1 MKPSQRAALF
11 TATAL
16 TTLGLSGTAF
26 AQDAVDLGT
35 LTLSANRGESTE
47 LARSGVTVEVV
58 TKDDLE
64 QSGETLLADYL
75 ARLPGVSLTSNGGI
89 GGTSSVFIRGLP
101 GKYVGVYV
109 DGIDV
114 TDTSGPQI
122 QYDFGMLTTADVS
135 RIEVLK
141 GSQSALYGSEAIG
154 GVINITTNRATE
166 EGLNQ
171 SVAAEFG
178 SYNTAKLS
186 YNLSYLG
193 ERGSFASTL
202 SRITTDGYSAA
213 DEDDG
218 NTEEDG
224 HEATR
229 LSLSGDYALTD
240 DVTVGG
246 AAFWQKR
253 DSDYDELG
261 PMDGT
266 PDELSES
273 EEYGLRAF
281 ARLETGAVSHE
292 VSAQYYD
299 IDRKLSG
306 TYVDTYYS
314 PGSIIPFEYPYEG
327 HRWGLAYEGQ
337 TELSAATLTFGAD
350 ATREYFDNGSD
361 DGEQDTLGLW
371 AQADWHLSDQIE
383 LVTVLRHDDH
393 SDYGGK
399 TTGRVSLAYLPNP
412 DLTLRASV
420 GTGFRAPS
428 LYERYDG
435 WSGNEELT
443 PETSVS
449 YELGAEQ
456 RFGSGYVAATL
467 FRTEITDLIT
477 APAPAYV
484 YVQSEGTSWT
494 QGLELKAGVEVTDR
508 INLGAAYTWTD
519 SEDAETGAPIAGVPL
534 RGTALT
540 LDSRISDAFR
550 GAFTVRH
557 ISGLHDASY
566 AMDDYTVADM
576 NLRYALSDQAELY
589 LRVENLFD
597 EDYQV
602 VTGYGTSDRAAY
614 FGVRARF

>member
-1 MKPSQRAALF
+1 MKHPYLSGLR

-16 TTLGLSGTAF
+16 TAVSLSGAAF
-26 AQDAVDLGT
+26 AQEGYDLGT

-47 LARSGVTVEVV
+47 IARSGVTVEVV
-58 TKDDLE
+58 TKEDLD
-64 QSGETLLADYL
+64 STGETLLADYL
-75 ARLPGVSLTSNGGI
+75 ARLPGVSVSSNGGI
-89 GGTSSVFIRGLP
+89 GGTSTVFIRGLP

-122 QYDFGMLTTADVS
+122 QYDFGTLTTADVS

-166 EGLNQ
+166 DGLSQ
-171 SVAAEFG
+171 SVAAEYG

-193 ERGSFASTL
+193 TRGIFATTL
-202 SRITTDGYSAA
+202 SRITTDGFSAA

-218 NTEEDG
+218 NKEEDG

-229 LSLSGDYALTD
+229 LSFSGDYALTD
-240 DVTVGG
+240 TVTVGG

-253 DSDYDELG
+253 DSEYDEFG
-261 PMDGT
+261 PVDGT
-266 PDELSES
+266 TDDLSES
-273 EEYGLRAF
+273 EEHGLRAF
-281 ARLETGAVSHE
+281 VRFATGTVSHE
-292 VSAQYYD
+292 ISAQYYD

-306 TYVDTYYS
+306 TTAW
-314 PGSIIPFEYPYEG
+314 GPFEYPYEG
-327 HRWGLAYEGQ
+327 ERRGLAYEGQ
-337 TELSAATLTFGAD
+337 AELSAATLTFGAD
-350 ATREYFDNGSD
+350 ATRENFDAGGT

-371 AQADWHLSDQIE
+371 AQADWHLSEAVE

-399 TTGRVSLAYLPNP
+399 TTGRVSLAYLPSP

-420 GTGFRAPS
+420 GTGFRTPS

-435 WSGNEELT
+435 WSGNRDLT
-443 PETSVS
+443 PETSIS

-456 RFGSGYVAATL
+456 RFAGGFASATL

-494 QGLELKAGVEVTDR
+494 QGLELKAGTQLTDR
-508 INLGAAYTWTD
+508 IDLAAAYTWTD
-519 SEDAETGAPIAGVPL
+519 SEDAASGERIAGVPL
-534 RGTALT
+534 RDTALT
-540 LDSRISDAFR
+540 LDAEITDALR
-550 GAFTVRH
+550 SAFTVRH
-557 ISGLHDASY
+557 VSGLRDASY
-566 AMDDYTVADM
+566 ALDDYTVADV
-576 NLRYALSDQAELY
+576 NLRYALTDSAEIY

-614 FGVRARF
+614 FGVRASF